1 MTPRVTSLLVTTLI
15 TGALSL
21 VLGCAAATL
30 DVVSPVPIPLERVSL
45 TVIDDTGGDM
55 SPEQLRSFKR
65 TVTHALLA
73 AGIDVVPSPKPGAA
87 RVVGSVA
94 RWDPGF
100 RALRFVSR
108 YGFGTGGLESV
119 WDVRSSRSD
128 TLARCRIEGSVS
140 TGTFGGSF
148 DEVQEETGEALA
160 RFLRGG
166 IR

>member
-1 MTPRVTSLLVTTLI
+1 MPSRPTSLLVGLLAAT
-15 TGALSL
+15 ALSSL
-21 VLGCAAATL
+21 LGCASATL
-30 DVVSPVPIPLERVSL
+30 DVVSPVPVALDRVSL

-55 SPEQLRSFKR
+55 SPDQLRAFKR

-73 AGIDVVPSPKPGAA
+73 AGIDVLPSPKPGAA
-87 RVVGSVA
+87 RVIGSVE
-94 RWDPGF
+94 RWDPGI

-119 WDVRSSRSD
+119 WDVRGTRSD
-128 TLARCRIEGSVS
+128 VPVEGSVS

-148 DEVQEETGEALA
+148 DDVQEETGEALA

>member
-1 MTPRVTSLLVTTLI
+1 MPSRPTSLLVGLLAAT
-15 TGALSL
+15 ALSSL
-21 VLGCAAATL
+21 LGCASATL
-30 DVVSPVPIPLERVSL
+30 DVVSPVPVALDRVSL

-55 SPEQLRSFKR
+55 SPDQLRAFKR

-73 AGIDVVPSPKPGAA
+73 AGIDVLPSPKPGAA
-87 RVVGSVA
+87 RVIGSVE
-94 RWDPGF
+94 RWDPGI

-119 WDVRSSRSD
+119 WDVRGTRSD

-148 DEVQEETGEALA
+148 DDVQEETGEALA